1 MRFDMLCSNFMKFG
15 GWEVGEIARCL
26 ADKKKKFH
34 LALQLSLLRRAQNLP
49 RPAPDNDRV
58 LQI

>member
-1 MRFDMLCSNFMKFG
+1 MKFG

-26 ADKKKKFH
+26 ADKKRKFH